1 MKRNTT
7 HYAYGTSITQS
18 YPFGIYVSA
27 YALCPDGRVRKVKRI
42 AQTADSFCTI
52 PASIKYKGKTV
63 AGHLYFSND
72 ITSPAAVMFAPYSYR
87 KHGKIFN
94 STEV

>member
-42 AQTADSFCTI
+42 AQTADSFFSI

-94 STEV
+94 STEM